1 MAESLFTD
9 IINNLGKSKVK
20 VTGSGS
26 KTGKQQIVGAP
37 KGITSDKETINLQG
51 SAEIPITNNVDFLLD
66 GTYNKFR
73 DNIEYKDNQIF
84 LEDAPSNINRKVGI
98 GINKDGEG
106 FGGYAKYDIDNKKPE
121 FFLGYK
127 KTFAGGGLA
136 EEYYGKDKLDWMKN
150 YSDQMTFEE
159 YLRYK
164 RTGSFADGG
173 STNGSEQAA
182 FRAKVEELMD
192 DGYDFGEAVRE
203 AMRQGYKNGG
213 KVNSRKTSQGNSTLA
228 EQKRIKEKFP
238 KVKFNFKEYP
248 KNGIPT
254 SHKNYK
260 QVQSFRRTYQFKTG
274 KKADLSTIQKQMAS
288 GSEEG
293 RVLSKDMKRYLQKR
307 YPSIKNYE
315 KFYNDAASD
324 KVGGWKKNLKKFLA
338 VEKIPNIEKAGKFPF
353 GTQAVGGYT
362 EKVKLIKQF
371 NELKPTLKTMGKG
384 TGEKVYTTKPF
395 TLDEWLNAGPERRKI
410 GRMNKEQY
418 LEYRTKMSKSAKAFK
433 KKEKARL
440 SPSEYDQKYLI
451 PKREKE
457 LSKARKSSKVAPGRN
472 VLIGQDNLLLG
483 YMSNAA
489 KKQNKIGGPKKFID
503 ILEDGK
509 FVGVRDVAANV
520 NYYYAAYNGK
530 TKIDGVRNK
539 YITDHPDYKGAKLL
553 KAAANRFKYDL
564 PNDTIGS
571 YFNEY
576 KRIPRMG
583 ELANFLIRANIKV
596 GDAKD
601 VVERKL
607 NLLSKYS
614 SRAMTANPLHL
625 HHMLSVEANPTKKL
639 QLRLADQNDLAGK
652 VVERYKNKSIDK
664 PTAIRELKN
673 LNVTAA
679 LDGKLEGAKENI
691 TPKNQVAVAKR
702 RVNQMFNEAI
712 RTRPQ
717 LIEDIAKRID
727 LNKEIRLI
735 KKEARKVGVTL
746 NNFAGVVDFSQAG
759 IEFSPQVQKALDKV
773 LKFGATTLRGLGKGA
788 IVLDPMFAAYDF
800 ATAIDKGASGKDA
813 GIYAGQRFFE
823 GLANLPD
830 LAASGIK
837 YGSDFLQGK
846 RGDDLKFE
854 QGVLYEPWDF
864 AQRNLEEKL
873 EAMPKSQKLRN
884 IANRDFDVGIGAGMR
899 MVDDMEIPASRDE
912 IEKERQQYLK
922 SQLGPYYK
930 YGIETLPRK
939 VAKPNKYDIDT

>member
-1 MAESLFTD
+1 MAETLFTD
-9 IINNLGKSKVK
+9 IINNLGKTKVK

-37 KGITSDKETINLQG
+37 SGITSDKETINLQG

-66 GTYNKFR
+66 GQYNKFR
-73 DNIEYKDNQIF
+73 DNIEYKDDQIF

-98 GINKDGEG
+98 GINQDGEG
-106 FGGYAKYDIDNKKPE
+106 FGGHVKYDIDNQKPE

-127 KTFAGGGLA
+127 KTFA
-136 EEYYGKDKLDWMKN
+136 
-150 YSDQMTFEE
+150 
-159 YLRYK
+159 
-164 RTGSFADGG
+164 DGG
-173 STNGSEQAA
+173 STNGSGDAA
-182 FRAKVEELMD
+182 FSAKVKELMD

-213 KVNSRKTSQGNSTLA
+213 KIDSRKTSPENSTLA

-248 KNGIPT
+248 KNGIST
-254 SHKNYK
+254 SHKNYA

-315 KFYNDAASD
+315 KFYNDAAGD
-324 KVGGWKKNLKKFLA
+324 KVGGWKKNLKQFLA
-338 VEKIPNIEKAGKFPF
+338 IEKIPNIEKAGKFPF

-395 TLDEWLNAGPERRKI
+395 TLDEWLNAGPERRKV

-433 KKEKARL
+433 KKEKVRL

-451 PKREKE
+451 PKREKD
-457 LSKARKSSKVAPGRN
+457 LSKARKSSKIAPGRN
-472 VLIGQDNLLLG
+472 VLMGQDNLLLG

-503 ILEDGK
+503 ILENGK
-509 FVGVRDVAANV
+509 FVGVKDVAANV
-520 NYYYAAYNGK
+520 NYYYATYNGK

-539 YITDHPDYKGAKLL
+539 YITDHPDYKGAKIL

-564 PNDTIGS
+564 PNATIGS
-571 YFNEY
+571 YFSEY

-583 ELANFLIRANIKV
+583 ELANFLIRAKIKV
-596 GDAKD
+596 GDPKD

-759 IEFSPQVQKALDKV
+759 IKFSPEVQKALDKV
-773 LKFGATTLRGLGKGA
+773 LKFGAKTLRGLGKGA

-800 ATAIDKGASGKDA
+800 STAIDKGVGGKEA
-813 GIYAGQRFFE
+813 GKYMVKKFAQD
-823 GLANLPD
+823 LVNLPNT
-830 LAASGIK
+830 LGGAVK
-837 YGSDFLQGK
+837 FGSDFLQGK
-846 RGDDLKFE
+846 RGDDLE
-854 QGVLYEPWDF
+854 YETDTFYKDRTF
-864 AQRNLEEKL
+864 ATDALN
-873 EAMPKSQKLRN
+873 EAVENTPHATRLRN

-899 MVDDMEIPASRDE
+899 MVDDMYIPSSRDE
-912 IEKERQQYLK
+912 IEKERQKYLK

-930 YGIETLPRK
+930 YGIESMVEEEPEENTLQPQGLYGIK
-939 VAKPNKYDIDT
+939 FDSQV